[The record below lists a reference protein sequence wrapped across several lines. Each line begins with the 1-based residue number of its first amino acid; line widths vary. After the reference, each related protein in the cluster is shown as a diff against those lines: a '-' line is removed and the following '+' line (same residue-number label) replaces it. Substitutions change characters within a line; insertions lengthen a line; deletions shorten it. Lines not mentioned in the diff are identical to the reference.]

1 MGQDILAQ
9 FDLLAEAGH
18 RLDAA
23 QGGNAER
30 GAGKS
35 HIGHLGVGADH
46 LGCGDTG
53 EDIALYISGTQPVAP
68 GIYH

>member
-18 RLDAA
+18 RFYAA
-23 QGGNAER
+23 QGGNTQR

-46 LGCGDTG
+46 LGGG
-53 EDIALYISGTQPVAP
+53 NAGKDIVLYVSSTQSVAP